1 MNQLQF
7 HPLTPDRWGD
17 FETLFG
23 PRGATGGCWCMFWK
37 LKRSTFDAQKHEGNK
52 QEMKTRVE
60 SGVPGILAYADG
72 NPVGWCAVEPRD
84 SYPALQRSRILKA
97 VDETPVWSITCF
109 FVAKKY
115 RHQGVTAE
123 LLKAAVSYVRA
134 QGGKVVEGY
143 PVEPQTDNMPDVF
156 AWTGFADTFRKAGF
170 VEVIRRSD
178 TRPIMRYTILEIG
191 D

>member
-7 HPLTPDRWGD
+7 FSLTPDRWTD

-52 QEMKTRVE
+52 QVMKNSVA
-60 SGVPGILAYADG
+60 SGTVPGILAYVDG

-84 SYPALQRSRILKA
+84 NYPALQRSRILKA
-97 VDETPVWSITCF
+97 VDETAVWSITCF

-115 RHQGVTAE
+115 RHQGVMAE
-123 LLKAAVSYVRA
+123 LLKAAVSYVRE

-143 PVEPQTDNMPDVF
+143 PVEPQRDNMPDVF
-156 AWTGFADTFRKAGF
+156 AWTGFADTFRKVGF
-170 VEVIRRSD
+170 VEVTRRSN
-178 TRPIMRYTILEIG
+178 TRPIMRYTIE
-191 D
+191 